1 MKKLV
6 ERYPTFFYVATTMAV
21 MSAMILLLANLL
33 L

>member
-6 ERYPTFFYVATTMAV
+6 ERYPTFFYVATMAV